1 MECLTEHAYGLP
13 NYHLFVV
20 RAKDRTALSER
31 LAREGVGTLIHYP
44 VPIRRQGA
52 YHGPCKDVPRTPT
65 DDFADAI
72 LSLPMYPTLTD
83 AEVDAV
89 IRAVNHA

>member
-1 MECLTEHAYGLP
+1 MECLTEHTYGLP

-31 LAREGVGTLIHYP
+31 LAQEGVGTLIHYP
-44 VPIRRQGA
+44 VPIRRQRA

-83 AEVDAV
+83 EEVDAV
-89 IRAVNHA
+89 IRAVNQA